1 MGAFADALAVKAGI
15 STQPSGS
22 GDPNVKTPTLGFL
35 LVIGPFRGQ
44 KRGVYNCAAAAALAL
59 FQPPRSFL
67 AVSEACG
74 AAQLQPPFFAHQRG
88 PRIYEPS
95 CPSSSSSRTTAAG
108 ERPAPRVCV
117 VGSRKSA
124 NIHVSSEIIWGITA
138 QFTFFPLPLLLRE
151 NRILYKPG

>member
-1 MGAFADALAVKAGI
+1 MECPGRRARLARDRRIVLSSNQSICCGE
-15 STQPSGS
+15 
-22 GDPNVKTPTLGFL
+22 V
-35 LVIGPFRGQ
+35 
-44 KRGVYNCAAAAALAL
+44 
-59 FQPPRSFL
+59 
-67 AVSEACG
+67 CG

-88 PRIYEPS
+88 PGIYEPS

-124 NIHVSSEIIWGITA
+124 NINVSSEIIWGIPA
-138 QFTFFPLPLLLRE
+138 QFPFFPLPFLLRE

>member
-1 MGAFADALAVKAGI
+1 VTGRNGWLGSELRSKADTNGEEAR
-15 STQPSGS
+15 
-22 GDPNVKTPTLGFL
+22 LGRD
-35 LVIGPFRGQ
+35 G
-44 KRGVYNCAAAAALAL
+44 
-59 FQPPRSFL
+59 
-67 AVSEACG
+67 EACG

-124 NIHVSSEIIWGITA
+124 NIHVSSEIIWGIPA
-138 QFTFFPLPLLLRE
+138 QFSFFPLPFLLRE

>member
-1 MGAFADALAVKAGI
+1 MPARALRLLVEVVPGADTGKCPRVDTRWRHGHHRCSDVVGRYPVARAGE
-15 STQPSGS
+15 SGS
-22 GDPNVKTPTLGFL
+22 QNCP
-35 LVIGPFRGQ
+35 VIKSIHMLRG
-44 KRGVYNCAAAAALAL
+44 
-59 FQPPRSFL
+59 
-67 AVSEACG
+67 ACG

-124 NIHVSSEIIWGITA
+124 NIHVSSEIIWGIPA
-138 QFTFFPLPLLLRE
+138 QFSFFPLPFLLGE